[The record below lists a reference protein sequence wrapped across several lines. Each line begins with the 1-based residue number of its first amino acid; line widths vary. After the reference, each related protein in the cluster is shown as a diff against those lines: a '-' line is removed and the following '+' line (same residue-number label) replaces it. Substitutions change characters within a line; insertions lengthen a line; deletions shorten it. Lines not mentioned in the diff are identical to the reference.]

1 MVTYSIMKF
10 EMPYFKVNE
19 NRSHDQVKFTRKYE
33 RYKNGTYR
41 KLIKL
46 WCVCVRGGAWPTK
59 TIREKR

>member
-1 MVTYSIMKF
+1 MKF

-19 NRSHDQVKFTRKYE
+19 NRSHDQVKFTWKYE

-46 WCVCVRGGAWPTK
+46 WCVCVRGGVLGRLK
-59 TIREKR
+59 L